1 MNKSKLQTWPKDWD
15 LHVIKTCDL
24 YFDYSIEVPPVEYT
38 GSNISFCYL
47 NGHTNKDARELVV
60 MEDVDLCSYFQMGQ
74 NEYGVTFNYIDGYV
88 VGSVFKIIQPII
100 DIDIDNIEQNDEYS
114 LIFLGSSLYQGE
126 IIEELIEDS
135 AFQCAKQVEG
145 IIRRDYWKRDD
156 NGDDEIPDPALDP
169 NLCLVA

>member
-24 YFDYSIEVPPVEYT
+24 YFDYNSEAPPVKYV
-38 GSNISFCYL
+38 GSNVSFCYL
-47 NGHTNKDARELVV
+47 SGKTNQDARELVV
-60 MEDVDLCSYFQMGQ
+60 IEDVDLCSYFQMGQ

-88 VGSVFKIIQPII
+88 VGSVFRIIQPII
-100 DIDIDNIEQNDEYS
+100 DMGNIEQDDEYS
-114 LIFLGSSLYQGE
+114 LIFLGSSLYQGK
-126 IIEELIEDS
+126 ILEELIEDS
-135 AFQCAKQVEG
+135 AFQCAEQVEG

-156 NGDDEIPDPALDP
+156 SGGDDETPNPALDP